1 GAVKR
6 GPAFSA
12 ASSALT
18 WTAGL
23 IAAPAT
29 VLDGCTVK
37 ASWVVVPGM
46 MSNAVLVTGAK
57 PLALAVSVYPV
68 PVLLRL
74 KSKKVATPL
83 TAATAVVPLSI
94 PPPGFLPSATVTP
107 PVNPGTTFPNASSA
121 RTFTAGLIWRFA
133 TVVPG
138 SVPTTSW
145 VAPPGVILKTLL
157 VAGLRPVAVAV
168 SA

>member
-1 GAVKR
+1 MVTLPVKL
-6 GPAFSA
+6 GTGFPA

-23 IAAPAT
+23 IAALAT

-37 ASWVVVPGM
+37 ASWVVGPVM
-46 MSNAVLVTGAK
+46 MSNAVLVAGAK

-83 TAATAVVPLSI
+83 TAATGVVPLRI
-94 PPPGFLPSATVTP
+94 APPGFVPSATVTL
-107 PVNPGTTFPNASSA
+107 PVKRSEEH
-121 RTFTAGLIWRFA
+121 
-133 TVVPG
+133 
-138 SVPTTSW
+138 TSELQSLTKL
-145 VAPPGVILKTLL
+145 VCRLLLEKKKKKYTHMAETL
-157 VAGLRPVAVAV
+157 
-168 SA
+168 

>member
-1 GAVKR
+1 LATPFTAATVVVPPRVAPPGLVASATVTLPIKL
-6 GPAFSA
+6 GTGFPA

-74 KSKKVATPL
+74 KSKHVATPL
-83 TAATAVVPLSI
+83 TAA
-94 PPPGFLPSATVTP
+94 
-107 PVNPGTTFPNASSA
+107 
-121 RTFTAGLIWRFA
+121 
-133 TVVPG
+133 PG
-138 SVPTTSW
+138 SVPNTSW
-145 VAPPGVILKTLL
+145 VAAPGVILKPLL
-157 VAGLRPVAVAV
+157 VAGFRPIAVAV